1 MQIFLPGSH
10 SAPDVPF
17 RFVNVQHHTGL
28 PGKRRVGV
36 QKRLRHNLMH
46 RTFTDSKFFRSLAR
60 SRAVADDVIGNAD
73 GARLN
78 LMLQGLPP

>member
-28 PGKRRVGV
+28 PGKRRVDV
-36 QKRLRHNLMH
+36 PKTLRHILMH
-46 RTFTDSKFFRSLAR
+46 RTFTDSKFFRSLAH
-60 SRAVADDVIGNAD
+60 SRIVVDDVIVNSYCAL
-73 GARLN
+73 LN
-78 LMLQGLPP
+78 IILQGLPP